1 MSLGRIVDNYLPSFQ
16 KQNTFIFYH
25 FEVQKYKTHKIT
37 KLFKLELYKFFTHV
51 VSIFT
56 ANSCSIKQTLIKLES
71 PIYSHFERL
80 TTKLIFCMTE
90 FEKLTFLGFEMGVSN
105 W

>member
-1 MSLGRIVDNYLPSFQ
+1 MYSTHNDAYVHTCRWVGYDNYTLIS

-25 FEVQKYKTHKIT
+25 FEVQKYKTHKMT
-37 KLFKLELYKFFTHV
+37 KLLKLELYKFFTHV

-71 PIYSHFERL
+71 P
-80 TTKLIFCMTE
+80 
-90 FEKLTFLGFEMGVSN
+90 VP
-105 W
+105 